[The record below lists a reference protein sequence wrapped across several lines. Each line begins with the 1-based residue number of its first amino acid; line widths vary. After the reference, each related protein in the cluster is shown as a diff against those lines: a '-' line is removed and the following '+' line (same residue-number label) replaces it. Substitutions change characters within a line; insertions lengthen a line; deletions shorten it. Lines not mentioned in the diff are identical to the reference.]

1 MNGEATR
8 THAAG
13 HRGLSFG
20 EEVLLL
26 RRKKKLRGV
35 DAAGAVGYTS
45 GTLYKVEAGQFEPSS
60 DTAYGLI
67 DLLADDDADGD
78 RLAVLAAEASGQVH
92 FDARAL
98 DPLAVEVV
106 AMLRR
111 RIAKLSREDLEAVR
125 SVLTAVA

>member
-60 DTAYGLI
+60 DMAYGLI

-78 RLAVLAAEASGQVH
+78 RLAVLAA
-92 FDARAL
+92 
-98 DPLAVEVV
+98 